1 MEPEKQASFVE
12 SPLDAWRGS
21 GRIAKEMFKNFA
33 IPASPSYLYDLQA
46 KGMKVG
52 EVEKC
57 PCGSKEC
64 DDDYKEQM
72 VKLQRVIA
80 LFKAENAAGE

>member
-1 MEPEKQASFVE
+1 MSEKIAPFAK
-12 SPLDAWRGS
+12 SPLDPWRGS
-21 GRIAKEMFKNFA
+21 GREAKEMFKGFA

-46 KGMKVG
+46 KGLKVG

-64 DDDYKEQM
+64 DDDYEKQM
-72 VKLQRVIA
+72 AKLQQVIS
-80 LFKAENAAGE
+80 LFIAENADGK